1 MKKLL
6 LITLLKILMFLNVNA
21 NWDLKIS
28 RNVPGKTTIKILT
41 IPFEGLNRYTVNPN
55 GNNRVAQIFVG
66 PLHRRF
72 VNENSFADSLILFH
86 STTNEYLYLSS
97 CFAEVIMWSV
107 YGFGKYLI
115 TFENFN
121 NPNKN
126 MSFILN
132 TLDSKAGMD
141 NVINGRPYHSDWS
154 INYYDVIDSA
164 FIEIDNGDTSINKYT
179 DTICMNEQNKEITYW
194 YAYWRNSV
202 PLERKFYAR
211 TTPFPMNPYNIIGNN
226 EYLHDI
232 QIGTTVIFDT
242 VYRNLG
248 NNDRYGYNTVENNG
262 PFNYYLNPPIP
273 DYSLEKQGNTFTTPG
288 HYYPGS
294 IFGMKIKANNVD
306 SIIIKKNKIL
316 YISGLGT
323 EGYGDTLLLTYGST
337 LTKDTNAQLNACFG
351 GVIIDSGS
359 SSIWSNNSSQ
369 RIYSYSEL
377 TYAGLEH
384 LINNGGYIQIDNY
397 GKIRLEDNTTV
408 TFDGEGT
415 YLKLNQNSNVIL
427 GENTKIVFQNGAY
440 LLADG
445 ATFSAS
451 NPNINW
457 KGLVFENAGRQTE
470 IRNCTFNNAIDPVKI
485 YNNFYY
491 SNYDKVIKN
500 CTFNMPYSGNN
511 SVYAENVGSIL
522 IQNNTFN
529 FSANSYTNRG
539 IFIKNT
545 GFEPLPDTSESS
557 PAENLILNILG
568 NTFNGGKSHILISS
582 NASLLTPVNILY
594 NTFVGTSN
602 TDFSI
607 FAKKITGNIKN
618 NSITNTNVN
627 IPLRFDISNVNLL
640 RNVIRG
646 QNSNIIIA
654 TNSTVNMSPYK
665 EGNTII
671 WYGGKNDLYSATR
684 DNIEI
689 TSYISLLPM
698 LDYGE
703 NCFGLG
709 SSNNQYHIW
718 ANEIDTNISGYYIRK
733 NDWSP
738 GNSPI
743 HWLRRQDETFIEPI
757 FMPLVNCNPLIGNG
771 TYELYGIGYDL
782 YDTLFTTQSG
792 SQYTAAE
799 DEILHNEAE
808 LYLSDKLF
816 LYAINK
822 FKQLIDNYPGSQYLE
837 SDLYDMYS
845 CYEKLDTSSNSAYR
859 DNLYSNLKT
868 YLTERIQSELYS
880 EGFEDIAYQ
889 LILMCEANLENY
901 NEALSGYEFISMYHP
916 DPELRLLASWDFS
929 EIENLIN
936 GGGSTTTYTIEQ
948 RIKKLEKSISSGSDT
963 LMRLMKTSYN
973 RVIEER
979 IEKRINEKIKGD
991 KIGTYEKMSKKEI
1004 KNLPRTEKINL
1015 AYNRDEKTIISRAN
1029 ENLNILKGMSKEAK
1043 EKKYIED
1050 LYLISKIKSQ
1060 VVSDNVK
1067 VEEPE
1072 EYILNQNYPNPFN
1085 PTTKIN
1091 FALPKQG
1098 FVTMKVYDILGR
1110 VVRTLVNEY
1119 KNAGNY
1125 ITEFDGTNLSSGVYF
1140 YKLTADNF
1148 SNVKKMILIK

>member
-1 MKKLL
+1 
-6 LITLLKILMFLNVNA
+6 
-21 NWDLKIS
+21 
-28 RNVPGKTTIKILT
+28 
-41 IPFEGLNRYTVNPN
+41 
-55 GNNRVAQIFVG
+55 
-66 PLHRRF
+66 
-72 VNENSFADSLILFH
+72 
-86 STTNEYLYLSS
+86 
-97 CFAEVIMWSV
+97 
-107 YGFGKYLI
+107 
-115 TFENFN
+115 
-121 NPNKN
+121 
-126 MSFILN
+126 
-132 TLDSKAGMD
+132 
-141 NVINGRPYHSDWS
+141 
-154 INYYDVIDSA
+154 
-164 FIEIDNGDTSINKYT
+164 
-179 DTICMNEQNKEITYW
+179 
-194 YAYWRNSV
+194 
-202 PLERKFYAR
+202 
-211 TTPFPMNPYNIIGNN
+211 
-226 EYLHDI
+226 
-232 QIGTTVIFDT
+232 
-242 VYRNLG
+242 
-248 NNDRYGYNTVENNG
+248 
-262 PFNYYLNPPIP
+262 
-273 DYSLEKQGNTFTTPG
+273 
-288 HYYPGS
+288 
-294 IFGMKIKANNVD
+294 
-306 SIIIKKNKIL
+306 
-316 YISGLGT
+316 
-323 EGYGDTLLLTYGST
+323 
-337 LTKDTNAQLNACFG
+337 
-351 GVIIDSGS
+351 
-359 SSIWSNNSSQ
+359 
-369 RIYSYSEL
+369 
-377 TYAGLEH
+377 
-384 LINNGGYIQIDNY
+384 
-397 GKIRLEDNTTV
+397 
-408 TFDGEGT
+408 
-415 YLKLNQNSNVIL
+415 
-427 GENTKIVFQNGAY
+427 
-440 LLADG
+440 
-445 ATFSAS
+445 
-451 NPNINW
+451 
-457 KGLVFENAGRQTE
+457 
-470 IRNCTFNNAIDPVKI
+470 
-485 YNNFYY
+485 
-491 SNYDKVIKN
+491 
-500 CTFNMPYSGNN
+500 MPYSGNN